1 MARRH
6 GLDAMVAADPL
17 SVVLLVGLQ
26 EVMVG
31 IVVREE
37 VTVEVIVVVLIP
49 GGCFDSWTP
58 TEIK

>member
-17 SVVLLVGLQ
+17 SVVLQV
-26 EVMVG
+26 VMVA

-37 VTVEVIVVVLIP
+37 VTVEEIEVALIP
-49 GGCFDSWTP
+49 RECFGSWTP

>member
-1 MARRH
+1 MAPRH
-6 GLDAMVAADPL
+6 GLDAMVVADPL

-31 IVVREE
+31 TAVREE
-37 VTVEVIVVVLIP
+37 IGEALIP
-49 GGCFDSWTP
+49 RECFDSWTP

>member
-1 MARRH
+1 
-6 GLDAMVAADPL
+6 MVAADPL

-37 VTVEVIVVVLIP
+37 VTVEEIEEALIP
-49 GGCFDSWTP
+49 RECFVSWTL
-58 TEIK
+58 TAIK